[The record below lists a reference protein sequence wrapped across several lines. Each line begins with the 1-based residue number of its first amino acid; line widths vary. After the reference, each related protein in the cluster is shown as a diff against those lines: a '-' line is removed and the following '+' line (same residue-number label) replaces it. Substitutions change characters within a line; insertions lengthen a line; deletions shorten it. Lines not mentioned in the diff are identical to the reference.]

1 LRSLDQP
8 AHLTLGALPV
18 SDTQTRFSV
27 WAPNAQQLAVELVK
41 RSETPKAQETVLSSH
56 PLQRDSEGL
65 FTGQIAD
72 CPAGSLYRFK
82 IDDRPSRPDPRSRF
96 QPFGVH
102 GPSQVIDPGSYQW
115 KDSDWKG
122 VKKRDLIIYEM
133 HLGSFTDEGTYAA
146 AIEQLPELKQLGI
159 TAVELL
165 PLAQCPGKWNWGYDG
180 VNYFAP
186 SNNFGTPDQLK
197 SFVDACH
204 QTGLAVYIDVVYNHV
219 GPEGNYL
226 SEFGPYRSKT
236 FDTPWGDAF
245 EFDQA
250 AVRQFVNDNVLFWI
264 DEYHFDGLRLDAV
277 HYMFDDN
284 DQHVIEEINKRFT
297 EHAQSIG
304 REIHLIG
311 ESNIYDPEFVGEIA
325 GDAPNFDAI
334 WSDCLMHSVYKFGAP
349 NLRLTNRH
357 YEQTDIAQTIE
368 HAYVFTAPKAIRANA
383 DVRAK
388 HHPTSDK
395 RYIESLI
402 MAVQT
407 HDSVGNHPQGK
418 RIHQLMSFD
427 FQKAVVPIF
436 LLYPSIPMLFMG
448 EEWATDATFPFFADF
463 EDAGLRKA
471 VDKGRRDEYPH
482 HQWEGSPLP
491 SDPAAFTNSKL
502 HGKLS
507 GQQNK
512 QEMFD
517 WYRELLTLRKSGL
530 QLGWLAVEHWST
542 SCDLETG
549 VLKMTYQKPDG
560 NLTICARIARGEAEP
575 IPLDELGTGNILLN
589 SKPEMID
596 QLACEHALIW
606 SDVFA

>member
-1 LRSLDQP
+1 MSSTDRLS
-8 AHLTLGALPV
+8 HTTFGALPGT
-18 SDTQTRFSV
+18 DNTTHFLV
-27 WAPNAQQLAVELVK
+27 WAPKVKSLSVELIQ
-41 RSETPKAQETVLSSH
+41 RSAEQETVLASH
-56 PLQRDSEGL
+56 QLDCDSDGM
-65 FTGQIAD
+65 FSGNVPD
-72 CPAGSLYRFK
+72 CPTGSLYRYK
-82 IDDRPSRPDPRSRF
+82 LGEGSSRPDPRTRF

-102 GPSQVIDPGSYQW
+102 GPSQVVDPSSYQW
-115 KDSDWKG
+115 NDGQWKG
-122 VKKRDLIIYEM
+122 IKKRDLIIYEM
-133 HLGSFTDEGTYAA
+133 HVGSFTAEGTYAA
-146 AIEQLPELKQLGI
+146 AIEKLGELKTLGV
-159 TAVELL
+159 TAIELL

-186 SNNFGTPDQLK
+186 SNNFGSPDQLK
-197 SFVDACH
+197 AFVDACH
-204 QTGLAVYIDVVYNHV
+204 QAQLAVFIDVVYNHV

-226 SEFGPYRSKT
+226 SEFGPYRSKK
-236 FDTPWGDAF
+236 FGTPWGDAF

-250 AVRQFVNDNVLFWI
+250 AVRQFVIDNVLFWI

-284 DQHVIEEINKRFT
+284 DEHIVQEVCRRFDEFKKT
-297 EHAQSIG
+297 LQ

-325 GDAPNFDAI
+325 GEGPNFDAI

-349 NLRLTNRH
+349 DLRLTNRH
-357 YEQTDIAQTIE
+357 YEATDIAQTIE
-368 HAYVFTAPKAIRANA
+368 HAYVFSAPEAIRVTDEIRSA
-383 DVRAK
+383 
-388 HHPTSDK
+388 HHPTGER

-402 MAVQT
+402 MALQT

-427 FQKAVVPIF
+427 FQKAVIPIF
-436 LLYPSIPMLFMG
+436 LLYPSTPMLFMG

-491 SDPAAFTNSKL
+491 SEPTAFTNSIL
-502 HGKLS
+502 HGELAA
-507 GQQNK
+507 QQNK

-517 WYRELLTLRKSGL
+517 WYRDLIALRKSGIES
-530 QLGWLAVEHWST
+530 GWLSIENWST

-549 VLKMTYQKPDG
+549 VLQMTYQKPEG
-560 NLTICARIARGEAEP
+560 SSEITICARIARGQSKP
-575 IPLDELGTGNILLN
+575 IPLAELGAGKILLN
-589 SKPEMID
+589 SKPDAVD
-596 QLACEHALIW
+596 QLHCEHALIW
-606 SDVFA
+606 TR